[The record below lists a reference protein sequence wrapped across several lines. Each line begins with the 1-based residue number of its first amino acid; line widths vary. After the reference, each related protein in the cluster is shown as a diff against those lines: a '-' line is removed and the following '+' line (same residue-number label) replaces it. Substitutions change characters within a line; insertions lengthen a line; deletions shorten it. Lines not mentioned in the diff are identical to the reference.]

1 MMQQKFMFLIKRNI
15 IWIKNSDY
23 LVLEYI
29 INKGQIG
36 EEIYDELNHL
46 NNEDIK
52 TSLKIL
58 TLEYFGQAEH
68 ARYGSPIITKNGNKY
83 ILSAS
88 FKTFGRYAIS
98 IICRRFN

>member
-88 FKTFGRYAIS
+88 F
-98 IICRRFN
+98 

>member
-15 IWIKNSDY
+15 TWIKNSDY

>member
-52 TSLKIL
+52 TSLK
-58 TLEYFGQAEH
+58 Y
-68 ARYGSPIITKNGNKY
+68 
-83 ILSAS
+83 
-88 FKTFGRYAIS
+88 
-98 IICRRFN
+98 

>member
-1 MMQQKFMFLIKRNI
+1 MELSDDATKIYVSYQEKISSGL
-15 IWIKNSDY
+15 KNSDY

-52 TSLKIL
+52 NFLKIL
-58 TLEYFGQAEH
+58 TLEYFWSSRTCE
-68 ARYGSPIITKNGNKY
+68 IW
-83 ILSAS
+83 
-88 FKTFGRYAIS
+88 
-98 IICRRFN
+98 

>member
-1 MMQQKFMFLIKRNI
+1 MFLIKRNI

-68 ARYGSPIITKNGNKY
+68 ARYGSPIITRMEIN
-83 ILSAS
+83 I
-88 FKTFGRYAIS
+88 F
-98 IICRRFN
+98 

>member
-15 IWIKNSDY
+15 TWIKNSD

-52 TSLKIL
+52 TFKIL

-88 FKTFGRYAIS
+88 FKNIWQ
-98 IICRRFN
+98 ICNINYM

>member
-58 TLEYFGQAEH
+58 TLEYFWSSRTCE
-68 ARYGSPIITKNGNKY
+68 IW
-83 ILSAS
+83 
-88 FKTFGRYAIS
+88 
-98 IICRRFN
+98 

>member
-1 MMQQKFMFLIKRNI
+1 MFLIKRNI

-52 TSLKIL
+52 T
-58 TLEYFGQAEH
+58 F
-68 ARYGSPIITKNGNKY
+68 KNIN
-83 ILSAS
+83 IRIFWSS
-88 FKTFGRYAIS
+88 RTCEIW
-98 IICRRFN
+98 

>member
-15 IWIKNSDY
+15 TWIKNSDY

-29 INKGQIG
+29 IIKGQIG

-68 ARYGSPIITKNGNKY
+68 ERYGSPIITKNGNKY

-88 FKTFGRYAIS
+88 FKNIWQ
-98 IICRRFN
+98 ICNINYM

>member
-15 IWIKNSDY
+15 TWIKNSDY

-58 TLEYFGQAEH
+58 TLEYFGQQNM
-68 ARYGSPIITKNGNKY
+68 RDMVVQ
-83 ILSAS
+83 L
-88 FKTFGRYAIS
+88 
-98 IICRRFN
+98 

>member
-1 MMQQKFMFLIKRNI
+1 MELSDDATKIYVSYQEKYHL
-15 IWIKNSDY
+15 IKNSDY

-52 TSLKIL
+52 TSLK
-58 TLEYFGQAEH
+58 Y
-68 ARYGSPIITKNGNKY
+68 
-83 ILSAS
+83 
-88 FKTFGRYAIS
+88 
-98 IICRRFN
+98 

>member
-1 MMQQKFMFLIKRNI
+1 MFLIKRNI
-15 IWIKNSDY
+15 TWIKNSDY

-58 TLEYFGQAEH
+58 TLEYFWSSRTCE
-68 ARYGSPIITKNGNKY
+68 IW
-83 ILSAS
+83 
-88 FKTFGRYAIS
+88 
-98 IICRRFN
+98 